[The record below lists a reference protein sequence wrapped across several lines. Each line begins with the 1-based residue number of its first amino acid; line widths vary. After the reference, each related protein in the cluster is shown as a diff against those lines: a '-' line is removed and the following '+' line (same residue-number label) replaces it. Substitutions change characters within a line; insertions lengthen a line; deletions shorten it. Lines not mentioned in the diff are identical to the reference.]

1 MEIKFVTSRDTVASF
16 GTFDGTR
23 DEFLDLE
30 WIDSQPIQGLQ
41 IDIARPI
48 ALQDVIA
55 QNPTGLVLFENFTK
69 FWFEGEVNW
78 KSELFWIEEG
88 EVLKSEVTNA

>member
-1 MEIKFVTSRDTVASF
+1 MEIKFVMSRDSVCSVA
-16 GTFDGTR
+16 TFEGTR

-30 WIDSQPIQGLQ
+30 WIDSQQMQWQ
-41 IDIARPI
+41 IDIAMPI

-55 QNPTGLVLFENFTK
+55 QNQTGLVLFENFIR
-69 FWFEGEVNW
+69 FYSDGEVNW

-88 EVLKSEVTNA
+88 EVLKSEITNA